1 MDLRTI
7 WYSAEQIALK
17 FSKQEFLTKTAEV
30 LIKIL
35 HTIIL
40 FVLCV
45 CVFMYLVLESCYKM
59 IKDRSKTNIE
69 EEDEPMEHEPLP
81 YKIKGKDELD
91 GDPEFVKRLRDK
103 GI

>member
-40 FVLCV
+40 FVLFV
-45 CVFMYLVLESCYKM
+45 SWWRHFVSLTPSESNLPKHTLVTRSES
-59 IKDRSKTNIE
+59 
-69 EEDEPMEHEPLP
+69 P
-81 YKIKGKDELD
+81 
-91 GDPEFVKRLRDK
+91 RDSQSMF
-103 GI
+103 

>member
-17 FSKQEFLTKTAEV
+17 FSKQEFLIKTAEL

-45 CVFMYLVLESCYKM
+45 CIFTYLVFESCYKM
-59 IKDRSKTNIE
+59 IRDKAKTKV

-81 YKIKGKDELD
+81 YKIKGKHELD